1 MKKCFVRLLSILF
14 AVVLTL
20 SLAGCSSPN
29 TKVTAKGYPAD
40 ENTTWGEL
48 FEHFDKEGFY
58 VIPSEIQEQLK
69 ADLLSDDI
77 WEEPDIQAG
86 TPVYSADTT
95 EEEMKKSEEQ
105 LKQSVRSS
113 SMEFFYNEN
122 ESPEDFEDASLLSLD
137 LLAAPALE
145 DAAIE
150 YMVSFSS
157 EQECPTAVVIVALQ
171 DKETGNYLACNSTSK
186 LEDHTNGSGKTYS
199 IGGLTDVFVDL
210 QTGHEYKVQ
219 AIAIAVP
226 PEGYL
231 LTAPLYAGAEL
242 TAK

>member
-1 MKKCFVRLLSILF
+1 MKKRFVRLLSVLLTV
-14 AVVLTL
+14 ALTL
-20 SLAGCSSPN
+20 SLAGCSSSN
-29 TKVTAKGYPAD
+29 TEVTAKGYPAD
-40 ENTTWGEL
+40 KNTTWGEL
-48 FEHFDKEGFY
+48 FEHFDKEGFDTL
-58 VIPSEIQEQLK
+58 PAEIQEQLK

-77 WEEPDIQAG
+77 WEEPDIQAVA
-86 TPVYSADTT
+86 PVYSENTT
-95 EEEMKKSEEQ
+95 EEEKKKVEEQ
-105 LKQSVRSS
+105 
-113 SMEFFYNEN
+113 
-122 ESPEDFEDASLLSLD
+122 LLSLD

-171 DKETGNYLACNSTSK
+171 DKETGSYLACNSTCE

-199 IGGLTDVFVDL
+199 IGGLTDVFADL
-210 QTGHEYKVQ
+210 QTSHEYKVQ
-219 AIAIAVP
+219 AIAIATP

>member
-1 MKKCFVRLLSILF
+1 MKKCFVRLLSVLF

-20 SLAGCSSPN
+20 SLAGCSSSN
-29 TKVTAKGYPAD
+29 TEVTAKGYPAD

-48 FEHFDKEGFY
+48 FEHFNKEGFHSL
-58 VIPSEIQEQLK
+58 PAEIQEQLK

-86 TPVYSADTT
+86 TPVYSTDTT
-95 EEEMKKSEEQ
+95 EEEMKKTEEH
-105 LKQSVRSS
+105 LKQSVLSS
-113 SMEFFYNEN
+113 STQHFYNEN

-157 EQECPTAVVIVALQ
+157 EQECPTAVIIIALQ
-171 DKETGNYLACNSTSK
+171 DKETGNYLACNSTCE

-199 IGGLTDVFVDL
+199 IGGLTDVFADL